1 MTPEELEQKAKEAF
15 SNAYKEALESGRST
29 AISKDGK
36 VVEQWLCDELVWE
49 EDIASVPP
57 KFYIEEK
64 VKRRDRD

>member
-15 SNAYKEALESGRST
+15 SNAYEEALENGRST

-49 EDIASVPP
+49 EVIADVPP
-57 KFYIEEK
+57 KCYIKEK
-64 VKRRDRD
+64 VKKGNRD